1 MHTLHIHG
9 KDIHTIEELYEEVL
23 RQLPEK
29 REYFGYNLDALFDI
43 LSDWDVDR
51 IILHGS
57 HYLKKALDHVTPG
70 RKKEEMTIYYHLLDI
85 LTDLSHVD
93 VILQDD

>member
-43 LSDWDVDR
+43 LSD
-51 IILHGS
+51 
-57 HYLKKALDHVTPG
+57 
-70 RKKEEMTIYYHLLDI
+70 
-85 LTDLSHVD
+85 
-93 VILQDD
+93 